1 MTDLPPGVH
10 VLPEADYFAMTG
22 HASSS
27 VLRGLARR
35 TPAEVRY
42 DLDHPKT
49 KHEYDWGTAV
59 HTELLGT
66 GAPVAALDFD
76 SWRTN
81 ASKAEAE
88 AAREEGLTPLLQH
101 QYDAVMAAVAA
112 VRAHP
117 LAGPLLSAPGH
128 SERVWLWEWD
138 GIKCRAM
145 IDRDTMLGRTRA
157 FVDLKTTGKSAAVE
171 PWAKSVTDL
180 GYDQQADHYLSGA
193 AALGVVDVAW
203 LWVVVH
209 ADPPHLVAVH
219 GLSDAFAERGHRRN
233 AAALEVWRR
242 CLETGEWPGHPAD
255 ITYPEPP
262 RWAA

>member
-1 MTDLPPGVH
+1 M
-10 VLPEADYFAMTG
+10 PEADYFAMTE

-27 VLRGLARR
+27 VLRGLAKR

-49 KHEYDWGTAV
+49 KPEYDWGTAV
-59 HTELLGT
+59 HTALLGT
-66 GAPVAALDFD
+66 GANIVPVEHD

-81 ASKAEAE
+81 AAKDE
-88 AAREEGLTPLLQH
+88 AAQARAMGWVPLLRKDF
-101 QYDAVMAAVAA
+101 DAVQVATDA
-112 VRAHP
+112 VRTHP
-117 LAGPLLSAPGH
+117 LAGALLSAPGH
-128 SERVWLWEWD
+128 SERVWLWERD
-138 GIKCRAM
+138 GVKARAM
-145 IDRDTMLGRTRA
+145 VDRETVLGGTPV
-157 FVDLKTTGKSAAVE
+157 FVDLKTTGKCACE
-171 PWAKSVTDL
+171 TCWAKTVTDL

-193 AALGVVDVAW
+193 AALGVVGVAW

-233 AAALEVWRR
+233 AAALDVWRR
-242 CLETGEWPGHPAD
+242 CLDTGEWPGHPVE